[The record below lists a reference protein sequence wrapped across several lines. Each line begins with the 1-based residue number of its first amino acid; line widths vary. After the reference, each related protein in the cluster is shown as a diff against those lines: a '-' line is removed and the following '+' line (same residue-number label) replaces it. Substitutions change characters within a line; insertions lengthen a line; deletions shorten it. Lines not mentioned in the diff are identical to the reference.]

1 MMQWVFLVD
10 KPDAL
15 PEITQ
20 WHHEQWGRHANQTVS
35 EIREKLA
42 RFQNR
47 NTVPLL
53 LLAIKDG
60 TLTGCGHL
68 CRYEMPIYSD
78 REYWLGGIYV
88 KPSYRNKGIGTQII
102 HQLEHRAI
110 SLGVECLNLQTERLD
125 GGLYASCGYNEVE
138 QRFSNGVSVSV
149 RTKLLT
155 KVHEGMS
162 TVEPRA

>member
-1 MMQWVFLVD
+1 MQSI
-10 KPDAL
+10 P
-15 PEITQ
+15 
-20 WHHEQWGRHANQTVS
+20 
-35 EIREKLA
+35 
-42 RFQNR
+42 
-47 NTVPLL
+47 
-53 LLAIKDG
+53 
-60 TLTGCGHL
+60 
-68 CRYEMPIYSD
+68 D

-110 SLGVECLNLQTERLD
+110 SLGVSASNLQTD
-125 GGLYASCGYNEVE
+125 GLMEVFTQACGYSEVE

-155 KVHEGMS
+155 KVHKGMS